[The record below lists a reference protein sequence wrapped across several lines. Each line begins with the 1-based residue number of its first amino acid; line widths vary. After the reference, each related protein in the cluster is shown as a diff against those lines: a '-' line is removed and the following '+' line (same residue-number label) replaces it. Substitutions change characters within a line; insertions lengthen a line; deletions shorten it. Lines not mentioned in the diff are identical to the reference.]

1 VRRGSGSGSD
11 IIHTEQTMNCKTIL
25 VHVDESAH
33 APTRIALA
41 AQLALQHDAHL
52 VGVALTGVSRYYYRE
67 AAADLAR
74 TVLAPH
80 LDVLFARANA
90 ALDGFERQAEGAG
103 LRSYE
108 RRLIDDEA
116 GAGLTSSARYADLL
130 VLGQHEPGMPLPP
143 PGGSLAAH
151 VLLACPRPVLVV
163 PYIQQETVIGKRI
176 LVAWNGSVQAIR
188 ALSAALPFLRQAE
201 QVTIAAFRSPD
212 DPPADPDL
220 LPYLKR
226 HGIAAVMLAE
236 SPGLRGGEPL
246 LSLVV
251 DQPADMLVMGAYG
264 RAHLSELLLGGVTRT
279 VLESMT
285 VPVLMAH

>member
-1 VRRGSGSGSD
+1 
-11 IIHTEQTMNCKTIL
+11 MNCKTIL

-33 APTRIALA
+33 AATRIALA

-67 AAADLAR
+67 GAADLAR

-80 LDVLFARANA
+80 MEMLFARADA
-90 ALDGFERQAEGAG
+90 ALDAFERQAAGAG
-103 LRSYE
+103 VRSYE
-108 RRLIDDEA
+108 RRLVDDET
-116 GAGLTSSARYADLL
+116 GAGLALCGLYADLL
-130 VLGQHEPGMPLPP
+130 VLGQQEPGKPSPP
-143 PGGSLAAH
+143 PGGDLAAH

-163 PYIQQETVIGKRI
+163 PYIQRQTVIGKRI
-176 LVAWNGSVQAIR
+176 LVAWNGSVQAAR
-188 ALSAALPFLRQAE
+188 ALSAALPFLRRAE
-201 QVTIAAFRSPD
+201 RVTVAAFRPAD
-212 DPPADPDL
+212 EPAADPDL

-226 HGIAAVMLAE
+226 HGIEAALLGE
-236 SPGLRGGEPL
+236 SPGLSGGEPL
-246 LSLVV
+246 LSLLA
-251 DQPADMLVMGAYG
+251 DQAADMLVMGAYG